1 MKEFN
6 NRQIADQHAEFITGQ
21 ALRRYAAEK
30 VKKYVPDLKTIFDG
44 AAGSGQ
50 LEQFI
55 NAEKIIAVEIQKQ
68 AADTLLENFP
78 NAEVHVM
85 SFFLFDEYKE
95 YDASL
100 INPPFS
106 LKFKDQTEEEIE
118 AIQSKFPWKKSGVL
132 DDIFLLKSLNFTK
145 RYGFYILFPGIAYR
159 KTEKKMRELV
169 GNRLLELNFIEN
181 GFEDTTIPVVFIVL
195 DKEKTENTYTSEI
208 YDCKTE
214 KIKAKETFEVD
225 IERWEVAR
233 VIKKSEE
240 IDIKKLEAEIRTNNR
255 KLIKSMRAL
264 DKFIEEEV
272 KPLICGGEENEQ
284 ISIF

>member
-6 NRQIADQHAEFITGQ
+6 NRQIADQHAEYITGQ
-21 ALRRYAAEK
+21 ALRKYAAKK

-50 LEQFI
+50 LEQHL
-55 NAEKIIAVEIQKQ
+55 NAEKIIGVEIQKQ

-106 LKFKDQTEEEIE
+106 LKFKDQTKEEIE
-118 AIQSKFPWKKSGVL
+118 AIRSEFPWKKSGVL

-181 GFEDTTIPVVFIVL
+181 GFEDTSIPVIFIVL
-195 DKEKTENTYTSEI
+195 DKEKAENTYTSEI
-208 YDCKTE
+208 YDCKTQ

-225 IERWEVAR
+225 TDHWEVAK

-240 IDIKKLEAEIRTNNR
+240 IDIKKLEAEIKINNI
-255 KLIKSMRAL
+255 KILKSMRAL
-264 DKFIEEEV
+264 DKFIEEEA
-272 KPLICGGEENEQ
+272 KPLTCGGEENEQ

>member
-6 NRQIADQHAEFITGQ
+6 NRQIADQHAEYITGQ
-21 ALRRYAAEK
+21 ALRKYAAEK
-30 VKKYVPDLKTIFDG
+30 VKKYVPNLKTIFDG

-55 NAEKIIAVEIQKQ
+55 NVEKIIAVEIQKQ

-78 NAEVHVM
+78 NAEVNVT
-85 SFFLFDEYKE
+85 SFFLFNEHKE

-106 LKFKDQTEEEIE
+106 LKFKEQTKEEIE
-118 AIQSKFPWKKSGVL
+118 AIQSEFPWKKSGLL

-145 RYGFYILFPGIAYR
+145 RYSFYILFPGVGYR
-159 KTEKKMRELV
+159 KSEKKMRELV
-169 GNRLLELNFIEN
+169 GNRLLELNYIEN
-181 GFEDTTIPVVFIVL
+181 GFEDTTIPVVFIVI
-195 DKEKTENTYTSEI
+195 DKEKSENTYTSEI
-208 YDCKTE
+208 YDCKTQR
-214 KIKAKETFEVD
+214 IKVKETFEID
-225 IERWEVAR
+225 TDHWEVAR
-233 VIKKSEE
+233 EIEEKEE
-240 IDIKKLEAEIRTNNR
+240 IDIVKLEVEIKVSNR
-255 KLIKSMRAL
+255 KLLKSMRAL

-272 KPLICGGEENEQ
+272 KPLIDDGEEVGQ

>member
-6 NRQIADQHAEFITGQ
+6 NRQIADQHAEYITGQ
-21 ALRRYAAEK
+21 ALRKYAAEK
-30 VKKYVPDLKTIFDG
+30 VKKYVPDLKTVFDG

-50 LEQFI
+50 LEQYL
-55 NAEKIIAVEIQKQ
+55 NAEKIVAVEIQKQ

-78 NAEVHVM
+78 NSEVHNT

-106 LKFKDQTEEEIE
+106 LKFKDQTGEEIE

-145 RYGFYILFPGIAYR
+145 RYGFYILFPGVGYR
-159 KTEKKMRELV
+159 KSEKKMRELV
-169 GNRLLELNFIEN
+169 GNRLLELNYIEG
-181 GFEDTTIPVVFIVL
+181 GFEDTTIPVIFIVL
-195 DKEKTENTYTSEI
+195 DKEKTESTYTSEI
-208 YDCKTE
+208 YDCKTQTV
-214 KIKAKETFEVD
+214 KVKETFEVD
-225 IERWEVAR
+225 IEHWEVAR
-233 VIKKSEE
+233 EIEEKEE
-240 IDIKKLEAEIRTNNR
+240 IDIVKLEAEIKANN
-255 KLIKSMRAL
+255 KKILKSIKAL
-264 DKFIEEEV
+264 DKFIDEEV
-272 KPLICGGEENEQ
+272 KPLVYGGEDSEQ

>member
-6 NRQIADQHAEFITGQ
+6 NRQIADQHAEYITGQ
-21 ALRRYAAEK
+21 ALRKYAAEK
-30 VKKYVPDLKTIFDG
+30 VKKYVPNLKTIFDG

-78 NAEVHVM
+78 NSEVNVM
-85 SFFLFDEYKE
+85 SFFLFNEHKE

-106 LKFKDQTEEEIE
+106 LKFKDQTKEEIE
-118 AIQSKFPWKKSGVL
+118 AIQSEFPWKKSGVL

-145 RYGFYILFPGIAYR
+145 RYGFYILFPGVGYR
-159 KTEKKMRELV
+159 KSEKKTRELV
-169 GNRLLELNFIEN
+169 GNRLLELNYIEN
-181 GFEDTTIPVVFIVL
+181 GFEDTTIPVVFIVI

-208 YDCKTE
+208 YDCKTQTV
-214 KIKAKETFEVD
+214 KVKETFEVD
-225 IERWEVAR
+225 IEHWEVAKE
-233 VIKKSEE
+233 IKKMEE
-240 IDIKKLEAEIRTNNR
+240 IDIVKLEAEIKANN
-255 KLIKSMRAL
+255 KKILKSMKAL
-264 DKFIEEEV
+264 DKFIDNEV
-272 KPLICGGEENEQ
+272 KPLIYGGEDSGQ

>member
-6 NRQIADQHAEFITGQ
+6 NRQIADQHAEYITGQ
-21 ALRRYAAEK
+21 ALRKYAAEK
-30 VKKYVPDLKTIFDG
+30 VKKYVPNLKTIFDG

-78 NAEVHVM
+78 NSEVHVT
-85 SFFLFDEYKE
+85 SFFLFGEYKE

-106 LKFKDQTEEEIE
+106 LKFKEQTEEEKKI
-118 AIQSKFPWKKSGVL
+118 IQSEYPWKKSGLL

-159 KTEKKMRELV
+159 KTEKKARELV
-169 GNRLLELNFIEN
+169 GNQILELNYIEN
-181 GFEDTTIPVVFIVL
+181 GFEDTTIPVIFIVL
-195 DKEKTENTYTSEI
+195 DKEKTEKTYTSEI
-208 YDCKTE
+208 YDCKTQ
-214 KIKAKETFEVD
+214 KVKVKETFEVD
-225 IERWEVAR
+225 IEHWEIAR
-233 VIKKSEE
+233 EIKAKEE
-240 IDIKKLEAEIRTNNR
+240 IDIVKLEAEIKANN
-255 KLIKSMRAL
+255 KKILKSMKAL
-264 DKFIEEEV
+264 DKFIDDEV
-272 KPLICGGEENEQ
+272 KPLICGDEEVGQ

>member
-6 NRQIADQHAEFITGQ
+6 NRQIADQHAEYITGQ
-21 ALRRYAAEK
+21 ALRKYAAEK
-30 VKKYVPDLKTIFDG
+30 VKKYVPNLKTIFDG

-78 NAEVHVM
+78 NAEVNVM
-85 SFFLFDEYKE
+85 SFFLFNEHKE

-106 LKFKDQTEEEIE
+106 LKFKDQTKEEIE
-118 AIQSKFPWKKSGVL
+118 AIQSEFPWKKSGVL

-145 RYGFYILFPGIAYR
+145 RYGFYILFPGVGYR
-159 KTEKKMRELV
+159 KSEKKMRELV
-169 GNRLLELNFIEN
+169 GNRLLELNYIEN
-181 GFEDTTIPVVFIVL
+181 GFEDTTIPVVFIVI

-208 YDCKTE
+208 YDCKTQ
-214 KIKAKETFEVD
+214 KIKVKETFEVD
-225 IERWEVAR
+225 TDHWEVAR
-233 VIKKSEE
+233 EIEEKEE
-240 IDIKKLEAEIRTNNR
+240 IDIKELEAEIKASNR
-255 KLIKSMRAL
+255 KLLKSMRAL

-272 KPLICGGEENEQ
+272 KPLIYGGVDSEQ
-284 ISIF
+284 ISFF

>member
-6 NRQIADQHAEFITGQ
+6 NRQIADQHAEYITGQ
-21 ALRRYAAEK
+21 ALRKYAAEK

-50 LEQFI
+50 LEQYLD
-55 NAEKIIAVEIQKQ
+55 AEKIIAVEIQKQ

-78 NAEVHVM
+78 NSEVYVT

-118 AIQSKFPWKKSGVL
+118 AIQSEFPWKKSGVL

-145 RYGFYILFPGIAYR
+145 RYSFYILFPGVGYR
-159 KTEKKMRELV
+159 KTEKKARELV
-169 GNRLLELNFIEN
+169 GNQLLELNYIEN
-181 GFEDTTIPVVFIVL
+181 GFEDTTIPVIFIVL

-208 YDCKTE
+208 YDCKTQTV
-214 KIKAKETFEVD
+214 KVKEIFEVD
-225 IERWEVAR
+225 IEHWEVAR
-233 VIKKSEE
+233 EIEEKEE
-240 IDIKKLEAEIRTNNR
+240 IDIVKLEAEIKANN
-255 KLIKSMRAL
+255 KKIIKTMKAL
-264 DKFIEEEV
+264 DKFIECEV
-272 KPLICGGEENEQ
+272 KPLIYGDEKSGQ

>member
-1 MKEFN
+1 MKEFK
-6 NRQIADQHAEFITGQ
+6 NRQIADQHAEYITGQ
-21 ALRRYAAEK
+21 ALRKYAAEK

-50 LEQFI
+50 LEQYL
-55 NAEKIIAVEIQKQ
+55 NAEKIVAVEIQKQ

-78 NAEVHVM
+78 NSEVHVT

-118 AIQSKFPWKKSGVL
+118 AIQSEFPWKKSGVL

-145 RYGFYILFPGIAYR
+145 RYSFYILFPGIAYR
-159 KTEKKMRELV
+159 KTEKKARELV
-169 GNRLLELNFIEN
+169 GNQLLELNYIEN
-181 GFEDTTIPVVFIVL
+181 GFEDTSIPVIFIVL

-208 YDCKTE
+208 YDCKTQTV
-214 KIKAKETFEVD
+214 KVKETFEVD
-225 IERWEVAR
+225 IEHWEVAR
-233 VIKKSEE
+233 EIEEKEE
-240 IDIKKLEAEIRTNNR
+240 IDIVKLEAEIKAND
-255 KLIKSMRAL
+255 KKIIKTMKAL

-272 KPLICGGEENEQ
+272 KPLIYGGEDSEQ

>member
-6 NRQIADQHAEFITGQ
+6 NRQIADQHAEYITGQ
-21 ALRRYAAEK
+21 ALRKYAAEK
-30 VKKYVPDLKTIFDG
+30 VKKYVPNLKTIFDG

-78 NAEVHVM
+78 NSEVHIM
-85 SFFLFDEYKE
+85 SFFLFGEYKE

-106 LKFKDQTEEEIE
+106 LKFKDQKKEEIE
-118 AIQSKFPWKKSGVL
+118 AIQSEFPWKKSGLL
-132 DDIFLLKSLNFTK
+132 DDIFLLKSLNFTE

-159 KTEKKMRELV
+159 KTEKKARELV
-169 GNRLLELNFIEN
+169 GNKLLELNYIEN
-181 GFEDTTIPVVFIVL
+181 GFEDTTIPVIFIVL
-195 DKEKTENTYTSEI
+195 DKEKTEKTYTSEI
-208 YDCKTE
+208 YDCKTQE
-214 KIKAKETFEVD
+214 VKVKETFEVD
-225 IERWEVAR
+225 IEHWEIAR
-233 VIKKSEE
+233 EIKAKEE
-240 IDIKKLEAEIRTNNR
+240 IDIVKLEAEIKANN
-255 KLIKSMRAL
+255 KKILKSMKAL
-264 DKFIEEEV
+264 DKFIDNDV
-272 KPLICGGEENEQ
+272 KPLICGDEEVGQ

>member
-21 ALRRYAAEK
+21 ALRKYAADK
-30 VKKYVPDLKTIFDG
+30 VLKYVPNLKTIFDG

-50 LEQFI
+50 LEQHL

-85 SFFLFDEYKE
+85 SFFLFDECKE

-106 LKFKDQTEEEIE
+106 LKFKDQTEEEKKI
-118 AIQSKFPWKKSGVL
+118 IQSEYPWKKSGLL

-145 RYGFYILFPGIAYR
+145 RYGFYILFPGVAYR
-159 KTEKKMRELV
+159 KSEKKMRELV
-169 GNRLLELNFIEN
+169 GNRLLELNYIEN
-181 GFEDTTIPVVFIVL
+181 GFVDTTIPVVFIVI
-195 DKEKTENTYTSEI
+195 DKEKTENKYTSEI
-208 YDCKTE
+208 YDCKTQQ
-214 KIKAKETFEVD
+214 IKSKETFEID
-225 IERWEVAR
+225 FEHWEVSR
-233 VIKKSEE
+233 EIEEKEE
-240 IDIKKLEAEIRTNNR
+240 IDIKKLEAEIKANNR
-255 KLIKSMRAL
+255 KLIKSIRAL

-272 KPLICGGEENEQ
+272 KPLIYGGADSEQ
-284 ISIF
+284 ISFL

>member
-21 ALRRYAAEK
+21 ALRKYAAEK
-30 VKKYVPDLKTIFDG
+30 VLKYVPNLKTIFDG

-50 LEQFI
+50 LEQHL

-85 SFFLFDEYKE
+85 SFFLFDECKE

-106 LKFKDQTEEEIE
+106 LKFKDQTEEEKKI
-118 AIQSKFPWKKSGVL
+118 IQSEYPWKKSGLL

-145 RYGFYILFPGIAYR
+145 RYGFYILFPGVAYR
-159 KTEKKMRELV
+159 KSEKKMRELV
-169 GNRLLELNFIEN
+169 GNRLLELNYIEN
-181 GFEDTTIPVVFIVL
+181 GFVDTTIPVVFIVI
-195 DKEKTENTYTSEI
+195 DKEKTENKYTSEI
-208 YDCKTE
+208 YDCKTQQ
-214 KIKAKETFEVD
+214 IKSKETFEID
-225 IERWEVAR
+225 FEHWEVSR
-233 VIKKSEE
+233 EIEEKEE
-240 IDIKKLEAEIRTNNR
+240 IDIKKLEAEIKANNR
-255 KLIKSMRAL
+255 KLIKSIRAL

-272 KPLICGGEENEQ
+272 KPLIYGGADSEQ
-284 ISIF
+284 ISFL

>member
-21 ALRRYAAEK
+21 ALRKYAAEK
-30 VKKYVPDLKTIFDG
+30 VKKYIPNLKTIFDG

-55 NAEKIIAVEIQKQ
+55 NAEKIIGVEIQKQ

-78 NAEVHVM
+78 NAEVHVT
-85 SFFLFDEYKE
+85 SFFLFDKFEE

-106 LKFKDQTEEEIE
+106 LKFKEQTEEEIE

-145 RYGFYILFPGIAYR
+145 RYGFYILFPGVAYR
-159 KTEKKMRELV
+159 KSEKKMRELV
-169 GNRLLELNFIEN
+169 GNRLLELNYIEN
-181 GFEDTTIPVVFIVL
+181 GFEDTTIPVVFIVI
-195 DKEKTENTYTSEI
+195 DKEKTENKYTSEI
-208 YDCKTE
+208 YDCKTQ
-214 KIKAKETFEVD
+214 KIKSKETFEVD
-225 IERWEVAR
+225 FEHWEVAR
-233 VIKKSEE
+233 ELEEKEE
-240 IDIKKLEAEIRTNNR
+240 IDIKKLEAEIKANNK
-255 KLIKSMRAL
+255 KLIKSIRAL

-272 KPLICGGEENEQ
+272 KPLIYGGADSEQ
-284 ISIF
+284 ISFL

>member
-21 ALRRYAAEK
+21 ALRKYAAEK
-30 VKKYVPDLKTIFDG
+30 VKKYVPNLKTVFDG

-78 NAEVHVM
+78 NSEVNVT
-85 SFFLFDEYKE
+85 SFFLFNEHKE

-106 LKFKDQTEEEIE
+106 LKFKDQTKEEIE
-118 AIQSKFPWKKSGVL
+118 AIQSEFPWKKSGVL

-145 RYGFYILFPGIAYR
+145 RYSFYILFPGVGYR
-159 KTEKKMRELV
+159 KSEKKMRELV
-169 GNRLLELNFIEN
+169 GNRLLELNYIEN
-181 GFEDTTIPVVFIVL
+181 GFEDTTIPVVFIVI
-195 DKEKTENTYTSEI
+195 DKEKSENTYTSEI
-208 YDCKTE
+208 YDCKTQR
-214 KIKAKETFEVD
+214 IKVKETFEID
-225 IERWEVAR
+225 TDHWEVAR
-233 VIKKSEE
+233 EIEEKEE
-240 IDIKKLEAEIRTNNR
+240 IDIVKLEVEIKVSNR
-255 KLIKSMRAL
+255 KLLKSMRAL

-272 KPLICGGEENEQ
+272 KPLIDDGEEVGQ

>member
-6 NRQIADQHAEFITGQ
+6 NRQIADQHAEYITGQ
-21 ALRRYAAEK
+21 ALREYAAEK
-30 VKKYVPDLKTIFDG
+30 VKKYVPDLKTVFDG

-50 LEQFI
+50 LEQYLD
-55 NAEKIIAVEIQKQ
+55 AEKIIAVEIQKQ

-78 NAEVHVM
+78 NSEVYVT

-118 AIQSKFPWKKSGVL
+118 AIQSEFPWKKSGVL

-145 RYGFYILFPGIAYR
+145 RYSFYILFPGVGYR
-159 KTEKKMRELV
+159 KSEKKMRELV
-169 GNRLLELNFIEN
+169 GNQLLELNYIEN
-181 GFEDTTIPVVFIVL
+181 GFEDTTIPVIFIVL

-208 YDCKTE
+208 YDCKTQTV
-214 KIKAKETFEVD
+214 KVKEIFEVD
-225 IERWEVAR
+225 IEHWEVAR
-233 VIKKSEE
+233 EIEEKEE
-240 IDIKKLEAEIRTNNR
+240 IDIVKLEAEIKANDR
-255 KLIKSMRAL
+255 KIIKTMKAL

-272 KPLICGGEENEQ
+272 KPLIYGDEDSGQ

>member
-21 ALRRYAAEK
+21 ALRKYAAEK
-30 VKKYVPDLKTIFDG
+30 VLKYVPNLKTIFDG

-50 LEQFI
+50 LEQHL

-85 SFFLFDEYKE
+85 SFFLFDKSKE

-106 LKFKDQTEEEIE
+106 LKFKEQTKEEIE
-118 AIQSKFPWKKSGVL
+118 AIQSEFPWKKSGVL

-145 RYGFYILFPGIAYR
+145 RYGFYILFPGVAYR
-159 KTEKKMRELV
+159 KSEKKMRELV
-169 GNRLLELNFIEN
+169 GNRLLELNYIEN
-181 GFEDTTIPVVFIVL
+181 GFEDTTIPVVFIVI
-195 DKEKTENTYTSEI
+195 DKEKTENKYTSEI
-208 YDCKTE
+208 YDCKTQ
-214 KIKAKETFEVD
+214 KIKAKETFEID
-225 IERWEVAR
+225 FEHWEVSR
-233 VIKKSEE
+233 EIEEKEE
-240 IDIKKLEAEIRTNNR
+240 IDIKKLEAEIKANNR
-255 KLIKSMRAL
+255 KLIKSIRAL

-272 KPLICGGEENEQ
+272 KPLIYGGADSEQ
-284 ISIF
+284 ISFL

>member
-6 NRQIADQHAEFITGQ
+6 NRQIADQHAEYITGQ
-21 ALRRYAAEK
+21 ALRKYAAEK
-30 VKKYVPDLKTIFDG
+30 VKKYVPNLKTIFDG

-78 NAEVHVM
+78 NSEVHVM

-106 LKFKDQTEEEIE
+106 LKFKEQTKEEIE
-118 AIQSKFPWKKSGVL
+118 AIQSEFPWKKSGVL

-159 KTEKKMRELV
+159 KAEKKMRELV

-181 GFEDTTIPVVFIVL
+181 GFEDTSIPVIFIVL
-195 DKEKTENTYTSEI
+195 DKEKTENTYASEI
-208 YDCKTE
+208 CSFSSPPQVKGLASSSMNLS
-214 KIKAKETFEVD
+214 KARIDFNILMLLILISASNFLMSISSFSSTSL
-225 IERWEVAR
+225 ATSQCS
-233 VIKKSEE
+233 KS
-240 IDIKKLEAEIRTNNR
+240 ISKVSLA
-255 KLIKSMRAL
+255 
-264 DKFIEEEV
+264 FI
-272 KPLICGGEENEQ
+272 
-284 ISIF
+284 F